1 LATEMSSIKV
11 LVVSWLPR
19 ININLS
25 TFTYRA

>member
-1 LATEMSSIKV
+1 MSSIKV